1 MKDSKLTFDAGILSL
16 YYAGDQRVKN
26 YFDDVSSKRKTGFL
40 SEVNLAEF
48 YYKSAEKYG
57 LQTAEIRYMFV
68 RRSEVVIVPPDE
80 SITREAA
87 VLKLAYK
94 NKLSLADCFAIST
107 AKVNSSLLLTTDKRI
122 KEIKEVKV
130 VYMEV

>member
-1 MKDSKLTFDAGILSL
+1 LKDSRLTFDAGILSL
-16 YYAGDQRVKN
+16 YYAGDQRVRN

-48 YYKSAEKYG
+48 YHKTAERYG
-57 LQTAEIRYMFV
+57 LQTAEIRYMLV
-68 RRSEVVIVPPDE
+68 RRSQIVIIPPDE
-80 SITREAA
+80 SITRGAA

-107 AKVNSSLLLTTDKRI
+107 AKVNASSLITTDSRI
-122 KEIKEVKV
+122 KELKEVKV
-130 VYMEV
+130 VYIEV